1 MITRIIIPLLCGLVF
16 GTGLAISG
24 MTDTRVVLGFLD
36 ITGAWDPSLLFVMGG
51 ALAVTVPGFWLA
63 QKRSTPVL
71 SDEFH
76 LPASC
81 AIQVKPLIGSLIF
94 GIGWGLYGYCPGPA
108 LASLSTLNWQPLL
121 FVVAMTAGIYLEKLF
136 SAPTQ

>member
-1 MITRIIIPLLCGLVF
+1 MLIRIIIPVICGLVF
-16 GTGLAISG
+16 GSGLALSG

-51 ALAVTVPGFWLA
+51 ALAITIPGFWLA
-63 QKRSTPVL
+63 QKRSKPIL

-81 AIQVKPLIGSLIF
+81 AIQAKPLVGSVFF

-108 LASLSTLNWQPLL
+108 LASLTVLNWQPLL
-121 FVVAMTAGIYLEKLF
+121 FVVAMAAGVYLEKII
-136 SAPTQ
+136 SA